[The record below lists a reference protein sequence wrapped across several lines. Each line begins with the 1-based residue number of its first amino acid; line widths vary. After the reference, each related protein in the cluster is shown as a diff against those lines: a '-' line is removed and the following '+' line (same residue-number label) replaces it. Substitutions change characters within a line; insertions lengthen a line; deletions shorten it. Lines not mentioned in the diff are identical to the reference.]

1 MSIIT
6 YKHVLHVY
14 KLMLIQIQCI
24 FLYLMQC
31 VHKIHINV
39 LPVSGSHP
47 MAKRIHAAVPP
58 APPGGGPAA
67 KFWPLKGTAPPPEM
81 EVLRG
86 NLGNMMGTYS
96 NGICR
101 GTSMIPGLIWKRR
114 YNPQK
119 YQESWFCWCYLGI
132 WPSGTKGISDMMR
145 ILWDMSGKQEG
156 LVWFKHD
163 AMKIL
168 LGINEILM
176 GYTTKNNLAVLL
188 FNTREGGPQ
197 GIQTWERL
205 MPKRDKFR
213 I

>member
-1 MSIIT
+1 MSNIT

-119 YQESWFCWCYLGI
+119 YQKSWFCWCYMGI
-132 WPSGTKGISDMMR
+132 WPSGTTGISDMMR
-145 ILWDMSGKQEG
+145 ILWDMSGKQ
-156 LVWFKHD
+156 
-163 AMKIL
+163 
-168 LGINEILM
+168 
-176 GYTTKNNLAVLL
+176 
-188 FNTREGGPQ
+188 
-197 GIQTWERL
+197 
-205 MPKRDKFR
+205 
-213 I
+213 